1 IGGTERGKEN
11 SRVLIMQMVNSLTSK
26 LQIGSPMAAL
36 YLLGNPDHY
45 TNMSFKVF
53 WWKSYVSEVNRSWP
67 LVMGESGM
75 PVDHDREDAE
85 QDRENGDETDR
96 VVLIKSNEGY
106 VGTTNV
112 DDYKYRSLAFENT
125 SLYEYFQMATRKKRT
140 KKQMVEFLTS
150 LEEKPGIDVD
160 MPDIR
165 IPGPDDDDWID
176 HDLDEAGT
184 EEAVGDRSD
193 AVSAHPF
200 QPEHE
205 LFKTHY
211 VRCDRRALETTVPNF
226 VGGPL
231 PRVDQGDR
239 EFYCCTMLTLFKPW
253 RTGKDLK
260 NDLDNW
266 DESFTDYNFN
276 EKATQLMK
284 NFNVRYECNDA
295 RDDFAAQ
302 DRQKRRAMPMFSRWT
317 KEGDEDDDNTTGW
330 DYGEVM
336 DEVTDNHIIPG
347 PRYLAKEESMR
358 QAEEVMIK
366 SGWTQRRT
374 GSLVKLPARFIPKKQ
389 LSGNQWKIRINL
401 EKQTALAAK
410 LKNAPAFG
418 KQRKPPK
425 KSDDPGNDINLLNSY
440 YFTKYFK
447 AKEKKAQKVVT
458 SVATSFKLNK
468 EQKRAFKLVT
478 NHAIAED
485 PEPLRMYLGGVGGTG
500 KSQVIKALINF
511 FEERGESHRF
521 TVLAPTGAAAALLN
535 GST

>member
-1 IGGTERGKEN
+1 MINCVTPDVTYCIRCNTDVTSLLSGTSIKAVVTYISDYVAKKSLKIYHIFDTVTDVLNKNPVKIGGTERGKEN

-26 LQIGSPMAAL
+26 LQIGSRMAAL

-53 WWKSYVSEVNRSWP
+53 WWKSYVSEVNRSWL

-75 PVDHDREDAE
+75 PVDHDREDTE
-85 QDRENGDETDR
+85 KDRENGDETDR

-112 DDYKYRSLAFENT
+112 DDYKYRSLVFENT

-140 KKQMVEFLTS
+140 KKQMAEFITS

-165 IPGPDDDDWID
+165 IPSPDDDDWID

-231 PRVDQGDR
+231 PCVDLGDR
-239 EFYCCTMLTLFKPW
+239 EFCCCTMLTLFKPW

-266 DESFTDYNFN
+266 DKSFTDCNFN

-284 NFNVRYECNDA
+284 NFNTG
-295 RDDFAAQ
+295 
-302 DRQKRRAMPMFSRWT
+302 RRGVQCICFRVGRK
-317 KEGDEDDDNTTGW
+317 KEMEDDDNTTGW

-336 DEVTDNHIIPG
+336 DEVTDNHPWG
-347 PRYLAKEESMR
+347 
-358 QAEEVMIK
+358 
-366 SGWTQRRT
+366 
-374 GSLVKLPARFIPKKQ
+374 
-389 LSGNQWKIRINL
+389 
-401 EKQTALAAK
+401 
-410 LKNAPAFG
+410 
-418 KQRKPPK
+418 
-425 KSDDPGNDINLLNSY
+425 
-440 YFTKYFK
+440 
-447 AKEKKAQKVVT
+447 
-458 SVATSFKLNK
+458 
-468 EQKRAFKLVT
+468 
-478 NHAIAED
+478 
-485 PEPLRMYLGGVGGTG
+485 
-500 KSQVIKALINF
+500 
-511 FEERGESHRF
+511 
-521 TVLAPTGAAAALLN
+521 
-535 GST
+535 